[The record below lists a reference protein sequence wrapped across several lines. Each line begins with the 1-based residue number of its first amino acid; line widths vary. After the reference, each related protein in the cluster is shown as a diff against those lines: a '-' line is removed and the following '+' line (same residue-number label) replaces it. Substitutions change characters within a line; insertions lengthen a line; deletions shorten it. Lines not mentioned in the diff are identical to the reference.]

1 MKYLLP
7 VRPKWV
13 VKLISAQNMLKFDID
28 IANIIMK
35 YSLIVRPQIKYAQNL
50 LKFRPSN
57 ISSLYFNI
65 KNNFYQKLTTS

>member
-1 MKYLLP
+1 MKYLP
-7 VRPKWV
+7 PDRPKWV
-13 VKLISAQNMLKFDID
+13 VKIISAQNLLKFDID

-35 YSLIVRPQIKYAQNL
+35 YSLIVKPLIKNAQNL

-65 KNNFYQKLTTS
+65 KNDFYQRLTTA